1 VGVTDTA
8 TFGLRQSARRSHNE
22 STVPEGECVDS
33 ENDLP
38 PEAVDEIAS
47 LLAKGFLRYWKSQRA
62 RPMIAPADPDGG
74 LDSRPTPSVHVSV
87 VNAKRT
93 GEK

>member
-1 VGVTDTA
+1 M
-8 TFGLRQSARRSHNE
+8 
-22 STVPEGECVDS
+22 DS

-47 LLAKGFLRYWKSQRA
+47 LLAKGFLRHWKSQRV
-62 RPMIAPADPDGG
+62 RPRIAPPDPDGG
-74 LDSRPTPSVHVSV
+74 LDSRPTPSLHVSV
-87 VNAKRT
+87 VSAKRT

>member
-1 VGVTDTA
+1 MD
-8 TFGLRQSARRSHNE
+8 F
-22 STVPEGECVDS
+22 

-38 PEAVDEIAS
+38 DNAVDEITS
-47 LLAKGFLRYWKSQRA
+47 LLAKGFLRYWKSQRM
-62 RPMIAPADPDGG
+62 RPVIAPAGPDGG
-74 LDSRPTPSVHVSV
+74 LDSRPTPSLHVSV

>member
-1 VGVTDTA
+1 
-8 TFGLRQSARRSHNE
+8 
-22 STVPEGECVDS
+22 VDS